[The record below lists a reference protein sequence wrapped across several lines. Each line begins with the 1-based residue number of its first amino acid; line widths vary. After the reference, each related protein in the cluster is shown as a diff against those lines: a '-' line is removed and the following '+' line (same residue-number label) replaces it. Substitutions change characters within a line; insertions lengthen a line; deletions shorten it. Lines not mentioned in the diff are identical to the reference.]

1 MRLPPGFTLWR
12 RLVSHPLSIRNTL
25 LFIILLAAIPSLIFS
40 AILLQRYADS
50 ERARAEQTLIESAK
64 GVARA
69 IDAEFGAVEAIL
81 IALTGSTRLQND
93 DLAGFEQQLRAV
105 SARNNRDFAL
115 LDPQKNVVLST
126 SRSAVTKV
134 ILSGSDSTVTNV
146 MHIGPDEL
154 AAYVIVPVQ
163 YANMEGW
170 TLQARVKS
178 EEFSSILAEPGV
190 PPDWIVSIVDRT
202 GTHFIRSHGNER
214 FAGRPLVPQ
223 LVEQLQRRD
232 AGIQETVSLESI
244 PLIATVAFASRS
256 GWAAA
261 IGLPTEN
268 LTAPLREQLVSLLVL
283 AIPAAAIAL
292 LAGILLAGLLN
303 QSMNDLKQMARSVGD
318 DSAAMFSP
326 TLIRDTNEVGE
337 VLADTSREL
346 KRRRDELDLLN
357 ATLEDRV
364 AVRTAELTTANL
376 RLENE
381 IALREKTEAQV
392 RQMQKMEAVGQLT
405 GGIAHDFN
413 NILAVILSSLNLM
426 RRRLSRG
433 ETNLD
438 NFISEATK
446 AAERAASLVSRLL
459 AFSRQQA
466 LSPEVIEPNRLISGL
481 EDMLRRTLPETISV
495 EMVLAGGLWKTH
507 ADPGG
512 LENTL
517 VNLAVNAR
525 DAMPEG
531 GKLTF
536 ETANAFLDEKY
547 AVEHPEIIK
556 AGQYVM
562 IAVTDTGSGMAPDVL
577 DRVFE
582 PFYTT
587 KPVGKGTGLGLS
599 QVYGFIKQSGG
610 HVKIYSEQGVGT
622 TIKLYLPRYIRD
634 GAHQNPARTLQAA
647 SDGSGTG
654 ELVLIVEDDPDVRR
668 MTVEM
673 LRELNYDTIEAE
685 NGEAALKLIESEP
698 KIALMLTDVV
708 MPKMNGR
715 ALADAASV
723 KRPDLKVLFT
733 TGYTRNAIIHN
744 GVLDQG
750 VHLIIKPYDLESLSH
765 KLHEV
770 LRSEE

>member
-1 MRLPPGFTLWR
+1 
-12 RLVSHPLSIRNTL
+12 
-25 LFIILLAAIPSLIFS
+25 
-40 AILLQRYADS
+40 
-50 ERARAEQTLIESAK
+50 
-64 GVARA
+64 
-69 IDAEFGAVEAIL
+69 
-81 IALTGSTRLQND
+81 
-93 DLAGFEQQLRAV
+93 
-105 SARNNRDFAL
+105 

-698 KIALMLTDVV
+698 NIALMLTDVV